1 MTAVTSAVRC
11 PQLIYTSARR
21 TLRGSGLGI
30 LAHSAAWPAE
40 LGLDQRRLGGLVR
53 APQRDTQGVAMT
65 ELGLI
70 RRGSGTVLYRKGDG
84 GTDSSGRRGNYLV
97 HLLWDATGT
106 LTPRELPL
114 LMRWSADSLIT
125 LDPTADLEEAVVE
138 PMAAMELALEEVD
151 ESAVAGAVERLLAD
165 SGEVRL
171 PRILPSGRATV
182 DTVFHA
188 VPWRLLGAASCVDG
202 EEPEGDEAR
211 LRVRLVGESWPDQAS
226 EFAHAVT
233 RAASEGRLPDS
244 SISREELDAELNVQ
258 RWANAEPCSLTGTQA
273 AAVLRSCHGTAW
285 AERHTRATLEL
296 LVAEPSLHGPLLA
309 VAQRSE
315 RLRIALR
322 HEGMQLVEEALLAGR
337 SIPQGLVDLAGP
349 TQSEASALLHR
360 LEGEGRRLAPMPPDV
375 VELVTAVLDSD
386 PTVHPLQLL
395 PIQQLPQLV
404 RRSRLAEAVL
414 RDLAWTQDLPAR
426 RAAARAL
433 AQADPGSLPRL
444 ASLLGA
450 EEAGSLLAEESRRV
464 VTQEDLE
471 RLLDTIAG
479 IPEWRGFALRSV
491 IFNAPR
497 EFAVEVMRRRGER
510 ILADDGWPNW
520 LIDGVVP
527 RRSYWPSWR
536 RRRAAGDVPDPGR
549 GSGRQRWR

>member
-21 TLRGSGLGI
+21 TLRGSGLGV

-53 APQRDTQGVAMT
+53 APQRDTHGVATT

-70 RRGSGTVLYRKGDG
+70 RRGGGTVLYRKGDG

-114 LMRWSADSLIT
+114 LMRWSAESLIT
-125 LDPTADLEEAVVE
+125 LDPTGELEDALVE
-138 PMAAMELALEEVD
+138 PMAAMELALDDVD
-151 ESAVAGAVERLLAD
+151 ESAVAAAVERLLAD

-202 EEPEGDEAR
+202 GEPEGDEAR
-211 LRVRLVGESWPDQAS
+211 LRVRLVEASWPAQAS

-258 RWANAEPCSLTGTQA
+258 RWANEEPYSLSGRQT
-273 AAVLRSCHGTAW
+273 AAVLRSLHGTAW
-285 AERHTRATLEL
+285 AERHARATLDL
-296 LVAEPSLHGPLLA
+296 LVTEPSLEGPLRD

-315 RLRIALR
+315 RLRIELR
-322 HEGMQLVEEALLAGR
+322 HAGMELVEEALLAGR
-337 SIPQGLVDLAGP
+337 SIPQALLDVAGP
-349 TQSEASALLHR
+349 TQSDASALLHR
-360 LEGEGRRLAPMPPDV
+360 LEDEGRRLAPMTPDV
-375 VELVTAVLDSD
+375 VELITAALASD
-386 PTVHPLQLL
+386 PTLHALQLL
-395 PIQQLPQLV
+395 PLEQLAQLV
-404 RRSRLAEAVL
+404 RRERLAEAVL
-414 RDLAWTQDLPAR
+414 RDLACTEDLPAR
-426 RAAARAL
+426 RVAALALARAN
-433 AQADPGSLPRL
+433 PGSLARL
-444 ASLLGA
+444 APLLGA
-450 EEAGSLLAEESRRV
+450 EEAESLLAEEARRV
-464 VTQEDLE
+464 ATQEDLQ

-479 IPEWRGFALRSV
+479 IPNWHGFALRSV

-497 EFAVEVMRRRGER
+497 ELGVAVMRRRGER
-510 ILADDGWPNW
+510 ILTDDGWPTW
-520 LIDGVVP
+520 LIEGVMP
-527 RRSYWPSWR
+527 RRSYWPSFG
-536 RRRAAGDVPDPGR
+536 RRRAAGR
-549 GSGRQRWR
+549 EL